1 MNIHPI
7 TQPNFKGYDAR
18 PLKGFLMSSN
28 CRGIAE
34 EMRAIGNIEGF
45 KIYAIIG
52 DSLQQKCTEAIP
64 KYEISSTKL
73 WAQDYWSIV
82 KNKLFSLENDK
93 KEEAIRNFFKLK
105 TDFTQE
111 IDRHTP
117 KLKDLNDSLL
127 ENQKKINANLEKKV
141 LMALINKSQS
151 ILDEIGKTEREI
163 HIPGGNLFLAKDMF
177 NNNIAIVG
185 ENDTKHYHP
194 DEIIDMYDVDNI
206 VILPQMDFH
215 IDLFIRPLN
224 NGKVLL
230 ADDNLTLNYLIDGL
244 KKLKNHIISLP
255 INERKKYSKIFAKLY
270 AEAEKFKKN
279 MDANKLAKANEV
291 AEILENNN
299 FEVIRVPA
307 RIYEYCEV
315 VNSDDFLKHK
325 CNYLNA
331 NVLIN
336 DKGELVY
343 ITNKSTFDSQLGLT
357 PEISKEL
364 NFSFEKN
371 FVDII
376 SNYMDV
382 KHFYFV
388 SGEDNFIANEMLPE
402 FSGGIHCACAEIPKS
417 LK

>member
-1 MNIHPI
+1 MNVHPI
-7 TQPNFKGYDAR
+7 TQANFKGYDAR

-28 CRGIAE
+28 CHGIAE
-34 EMRAIGNIEGF
+34 EMRTIGNIEGF

-52 DSLQQKCTEAIP
+52 DSLKQKCTEAIP

-82 KNKLFSLENDK
+82 KNKLFSLENNK
-93 KEEAIRNFFKLK
+93 KEEAIRKFFKLK

-117 KLKDLNDSLL
+117 KLKNLNDSLL
-127 ENQKKINANLEKKV
+127 ENQKKINANLEKKE
-141 LMALINKSQS
+141 LMTLINKSQS
-151 ILDEIGKTEREI
+151 ILDKIRETEREI
-163 HIPGGNLFLAKDMF
+163 HIPGGNLFLAKDKF
-177 NNNIAIVG
+177 NKDVAIVG
-185 ENDTKHYHP
+185 EKDTRHYSP

-244 KKLKNHIISLP
+244 KKLKNHIVSLP

-270 AEAEKFKKN
+270 AEAEKFKNN

-291 AEILENNN
+291 AKILENNN

-307 RIYEYCEV
+307 RIYEYCQV

-388 SGEDNFIANEMLPE
+388 NGEDNFIANEMLPE